1 MQFFCYF
8 SFTFML
14 ASRLMAGYSRE
25 FLSIEQALKQV
36 VKDLKAEGVLKSTG
50 KTESYFRKCSD
61 ENDTDRLIHHIDSVK
76 LDIECMRRGLGH
88 PLLTAHQIQI
98 ERAIDQN
105 KDIDVTQSLLSTVT
119 RIGRLTDVTK
129 QAMDPNSPGGIS
141 FSKQEKDKI
150 YKALKDVEEKL
161 SLLKLSI
168 K

>member
-1 MQFFCYF
+1 
-8 SFTFML
+8 ML
-14 ASRLMAGYSRE
+14 AFAIMAGYSRE

-36 VKDLKAEGVLKSTG
+36 VKDLKSDGVLKSTG

-61 ENDTDRLIHHIDSVK
+61 ENDSDRLIHHIDSVK
-76 LDIECMRRGLGH
+76 LDIECMKRGLCH

-98 ERAIDQN
+98 EKAMCDN
-105 KDIDVTQSLLSTVT
+105 KDINVTQSLLSTVT

-129 QAMDPNSPGGIS
+129 QAMDPSSPGGAN

-161 SLLKLSI
+161 TSLKLSI

>member
-1 MQFFCYF
+1 
-8 SFTFML
+8 ML
-14 ASRLMAGYSRE
+14 AFAIMAGYSRE

-36 VKDLKAEGVLKSTG
+36 VKDLKSDGVLKSTG

-61 ENDTDRLIHHIDSVK
+61 ENDSDRLIHHIDSVK

-98 ERAIDQN
+98 EKAMGDN
-105 KDIDVTQSLLSTVT
+105 KDINVTQSLLSTVT

-129 QAMDPNSPGGIS
+129 QAMDPSSPGGAN

-161 SLLKLSI
+161 TSLKLSI

>member
-1 MQFFCYF
+1 
-8 SFTFML
+8 ML
-14 ASRLMAGYSRE
+14 AFAIMAGYSRE

-36 VKDLKAEGVLKSTG
+36 VKDL
-50 KTESYFRKCSD
+50 KCSD

-76 LDIECMRRGLGH
+76 LDIECMKRGLGH

-98 ERAIDQN
+98 EKAMGDN
-105 KDIDVTQSLLSTVT
+105 KDINVTQSLLSTVT

-129 QAMDPNSPGGIS
+129 QAMDPSSPGGAN

-161 SLLKLSI
+161 TSLKLSI